1 MPKHSDLFKSLAFL
15 SFLLANLW
23 FLTPVHAQVGGC
35 FERFFAEGKELLA
48 EKNFEMARKKF
59 LAAQICDDLG
69 PDVDI
74 QMWIDSAKTAKENE
88 DFALKNL
95 KATQAQNARDKYDR
109 LIEEG
114 QGLLDQEKY
123 NEAIERFEYALMAV
137 EEFGSLMQNPE
148 MGERIDGSGRT
159 ARKRIEQTKIARKNA
174 HAKERRNAIDEYE
187 NLILRSKGYLS
198 DKSFINAI
206 LELQKAINIVE
217 AYRRS
222 FQDEDGF
229 HPIDNDG
236 EKARNQL
243 VLTTEAERTYKKEI
257 SEENEN
263 LKKKGRNNFSA
274 AVADFTTVY
283 EEDFNWISRPPQG
296 RSAFLNPGIA
306 LRYQAVEYSLDRLLR
321 FKAKMRSEGLLGSI
335 MAMKSICLWR
345 TGFYAEAQATALYAL
360 YEMEREPM
368 KNTGLHL
375 ILTLLPDL
383 ITIENISNHLDE
395 MLLGPDK
402 TWEESFET
410 LKELAFDPDP
420 QMSGKLENAMAS
432 FEEVKKAYPNS
443 RDISYTM
450 TIYQLI
456 CLKTWSDAM
465 GYMLMKL
472 KQEEDLPREQIRVL
486 RTQWHEM
493 RDQYFEPLV
502 ESYLDQLRYIGYPD
516 HQTALQI
523 AEYWRMLL

>member
-1 MPKHSDLFKSLAFL
+1 
-15 SFLLANLW
+15 
-23 FLTPVHAQVGGC
+23 
-35 FERFFAEGKELLA
+35 
-48 EKNFEMARKKF
+48 
-59 LAAQICDDLG
+59 
-69 PDVDI
+69 
-74 QMWIDSAKTAKENE
+74 
-88 DFALKNL
+88 
-95 KATQAQNARDKYDR
+95 
-109 LIEEG
+109 
-114 QGLLDQEKY
+114 
-123 NEAIERFEYALMAV
+123 
-137 EEFGSLMQNPE
+137 
-148 MGERIDGSGRT
+148 
-159 ARKRIEQTKIARKNA
+159 
-174 HAKERRNAIDEYE
+174 
-187 NLILRSKGYLS
+187 
-198 DKSFINAI
+198 
-206 LELQKAINIVE
+206 
-217 AYRRS
+217 
-222 FQDEDGF
+222 
-229 HPIDNDG
+229 
-236 EKARNQL
+236 
-243 VLTTEAERTYKKEI
+243 
-257 SEENEN
+257 
-263 LKKKGRNNFSA
+263 
-274 AVADFTTVY
+274 
-283 EEDFNWISRPPQG
+283 
-296 RSAFLNPGIA
+296 
-306 LRYQAVEYSLDRLLR
+306 
-321 FKAKMRSEGLLGSI
+321 

-360 YEMEREPM
+360 NEMEREPM

-502 ESYLDQLRYIGYPD
+502 ESYLNQLRYIGYPD
-516 HQTALQI
+516 HQTALQL